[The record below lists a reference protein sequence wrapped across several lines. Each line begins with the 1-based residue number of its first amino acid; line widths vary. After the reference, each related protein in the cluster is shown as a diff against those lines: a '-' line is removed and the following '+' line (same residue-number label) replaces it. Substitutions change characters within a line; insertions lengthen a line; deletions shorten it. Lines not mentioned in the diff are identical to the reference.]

1 MHFFFAPFKTLFLL
15 FCLICTVGLSSPLA
29 AQQKFVRGSAVDTN
43 KDTATQKAKL
53 AAWKNYLGM
62 VQGAKLDN
70 LLANEKIFVEQIDSF
85 LTDVVVVEE
94 KCESGFFG
102 KCSISIKASISE
114 NVIDSRLRQEA
125 TKNTSQAVGR
135 RGISEDV
142 AFLVMARV
150 ADSQMSF
157 DTKVTK
163 RSEISASTK
172 NSTLSSDQSVGGGS
186 AAASVSQDEMSD
198 TRSSKAVSGGSQEN
212 KRDRIKYVAWGNVS
226 DLQNRIG
233 EALTNN
239 RVSTIP
245 WEDLVSNCGVSDS
258 APFSR
263 LYAESESGQLP
274 ANIRNDIFRKLRE
287 ECQISKIIIA
297 QIEIDGYRTDP
308 GTGLWLA
315 TGNVNI
321 QVYDITGRFGRSV
334 GAANRNFSGRAEKQ
348 LDASRNA
355 LANSAGIASD
365 VIVNQFNLR

>member
-1 MHFFFAPFKTLFLL
+1 MYFFFGSVKSLFLL
-15 FCLICTVGLSSPLA
+15 SCFICIFGISFPLA
-29 AQQKFVRGSAVDTN
+29 AQQKFVRGSAVDSN
-43 KDTATQKAKL
+43 KEAATQKAKL
-53 AAWKNYLGM
+53 SAWKNYLGM
-62 VQGAKLDN
+62 IQGAKLDN
-70 LLANEKIFVEQIDSF
+70 LLANEKMFVDQIDSF
-85 LTDVVVVEE
+85 MTDVVIVEE
-94 KCESGFFG
+94 KCEGGFFG
-102 KCSISIKASISE
+102 KCSISLKASISE
-114 NVIDSRLRQEA
+114 NVIDSKLRQ
-125 TKNTSQAVGR
+125 TTIRGSTQAAVKG
-135 RGISEDV
+135 GVSEDV

-150 ADSQMSF
+150 ADSQISF
-157 DTKVTK
+157 DTKATK

-172 NSTLSSDQSVGGGS
+172 SSTMSSDQSIGGSS
-186 AAASVSQDEMSD
+186 AAASASQDETSD

-233 EALTNN
+233 ETLTNN
-239 RVSTIP
+239 RVSTVP
-245 WEDLVSNCGVSDS
+245 WEDLVSNCGVNDS

-263 LYAESESGQLP
+263 HYADSESGQLP

-321 QVYDITGRFGRSV
+321 QVYDITGRFGRSI
-334 GAANRNFSGRAEKQ
+334 GAANRSFSGRAEKQ

-355 LANSAGIASD
+355 LANSASIASD